1 MKVLVVDDDPV
12 SRRLLQVSLGQ
23 AGYEPAIVDNGARA
37 VELLGQPDAPRLVVL
52 DWMMPD
58 MDGVEV
64 CRAIRRRP
72 PEPYVYVLLLTAK
85 GRLEDIIEG
94 LDAGA
99 DDYVTKP
106 CDVRELTARLRA
118 GRRILELQDQL
129 VEARE
134 RLRIEATH
142 DSLTGLLNH
151 GAVLDTLHRE
161 VLRSARE
168 GTDLAVI
175 MADLDH
181 FKLVNDT
188 HGHAV
193 GDEVLKEAARRAR
206 VTVRGYD
213 SIGRYGGEEFL
224 VVVPRCRIPAGA
236 ELAERLRVCVC
247 EHPFHASIGE
257 IAVTISLGVAASQSP
272 TLPHASLLH
281 AADEALYRAKSAGRN
296 RVEVA
301 GPDGPA
307 LERH

>member
-193 GDEVLKEAARRAR
+193 GDEVLREAARRAR
-206 VTVRGYD
+206 ATVRGYD

-247 EHPFHASIGE
+247 EHPFHTSIGE

-272 TLPHASLLH
+272 TMPHASLLH